1 MKDAGNKNNIEA
13 VIFDFGGVIIDNPLP
28 GMIEY
33 SASFLKVPLEKFD
46 ASRRKYLGDFA
57 RGKLPEAE
65 FWKRICG
72 ELGIKVP
79 QTNCSIWGA
88 AFFHNYLLRDSM
100 LDFVAS
106 LQENGYKTGL
116 ISNTEPPAL
125 GSFVEDVRGRFDSC
139 IYSCGVGYIKP
150 EEKIYRCA
158 LEHLKVA
165 PPSAVFIDDIAE
177 YVQGAR
183 SVGMQGIQ
191 FHSEEQIKEE
201 LAGLGVKV

>member
-65 FWKRICG
+65 FWKLMCK
-72 ELGIKVP
+72 ELEIEVP
-79 QTNCSIWGA
+79 HTNLSLWGT
-88 AFFHNYLLRDSM
+88 AFFHNYRLRDSM
-100 LDFVAS
+100 LAFVAS
-106 LQENGYKTGL
+106 LKEGGYKTGL

-125 GSFVEDVRGRFDSC
+125 GAFLEDVWGRFDSC
-139 IYSCGVGYIKP
+139 VFSCSVESIKP
-150 EEKIYRCA
+150 ETEIYKIA
-158 LEHLKVA
+158 LEHLKVDA
-165 PPSAVFIDDIAE
+165 PRAVFIDDLAE

-183 SVGMQGIQ
+183 AAGMHAIQ

-201 LAGLGVKV
+201 LAGLGVK